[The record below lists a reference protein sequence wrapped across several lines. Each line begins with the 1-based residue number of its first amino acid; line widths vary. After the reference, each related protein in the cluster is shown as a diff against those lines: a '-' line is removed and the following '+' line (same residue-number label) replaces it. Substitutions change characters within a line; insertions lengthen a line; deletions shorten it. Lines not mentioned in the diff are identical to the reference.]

1 MSNIRNN
8 IIYIYNIM
16 YNPIHID
23 KFQIYDIF
31 HNTLDN
37 IVIVSPWSSKSLD
50 IIYKGIKF
58 DTIICPHK
66 HTLLYVLK
74 DKLTYTNIIELN
86 IDGQIITTEVNKYP
100 NFENEIIMSTI
111 VCNEDDYIQQWIKFH
126 HNIGVDRFIIYDNK
140 IDNNMKSSNL
150 ECVLEDFI
158 NDGLVI
164 LIKWN
169 YPYRLKIS
177 GISGQ
182 TTQQNH
188 SLWAFKS
195 CKYIGMFDVDE
206 YVNIQTVDANINSFF
221 DNLIDI
227 KTINTNDIGSFTLLN
242 KLFYN
247 PDDLPTDGYNFLK
260 IYNCDK
266 ITLSGREKNFVIPK
280 NTSIYCVHKVL
291 RGKRMYVVPYSM
303 LYFNHY
309 FFLNKSNRG
318 KNKTELIDRSIIKH
332 TKFIH
337 H

>member
-1 MSNIRNN
+1 MI
-8 IIYIYNIM
+8 
-16 YNPIHID
+16 YNPISTQE
-23 KFQIYDIF
+23 FSIYDIF
-31 HNTLDN
+31 HNSLNN
-37 IVIVSPWSSKSLD
+37 IVIVSPWDNKSLD
-50 IIYKGIKF
+50 IEYNNNKF

-66 HTLLYVLK
+66 HTLLYVSK
-74 DKLTYTNIIELN
+74 DQVKYNKTIELN
-86 IDGQIITTEVNKYP
+86 INGQIITTEVNKYP

-111 VCNEDDYIQQWIKFH
+111 VCNEDDYIKQWIKFH
-126 HNIGVDRFIIYDNK
+126 NNIGINRFIIYDNK
-140 IDNNMKSSNL
+140 IDNNMKSSNLVNKTNL

-195 CKYIGMFDVDE
+195 CKYIGMFDIDE
-206 YVNIQTVDANINSFF
+206 YVNIQTIDANINSFF

-227 KTINTNDIGSFTLLN
+227 EKINTNDIGSFTLLN
-242 KLFYN
+242 KSFHN

-309 FFLNKSNRG
+309 LFLNKSNRG
-318 KNKTELIDRSIIKH
+318 KEKTELIDTSIMKH
-332 TKFIH
+332 TNFSN
-337 H
+337 